1 MSHDVSFEE
10 VENSAQSYTQ
20 VDEDSYATIFDLAE
34 YREYGCVVNSELQV
48 IPFVL
53 PEEGITTPFDPD
65 NRVTPSSLQPGNRS
79 HGHSGSRSKRKQIV
93 IKPLTPQERMDRRC
107 RIIRDTSDDAYLP
120 ETDNEF
126 ALRVLKKETQ
136 KIERKAAR
144 EAGGRPRKGTEVRK
158 QIPGRV
164 EPATLQV
171 IKEATGLGIVD
182 FIEAQAA
189 NFKLERNATIPC

>member
-10 VENSAQSYTQ
+10 VENSAQSYAQ

-65 NRVTPSSLQPGNRS
+65 NRVTPASLQPGNRA

-93 IKPLTPQERMDRRC
+93 VKPLTPQERMDRRC

-136 KIERKAAR
+136 RIERKAAR
-144 EAGGRPRKGTEVRK
+144 AAGGRPRKGEGVRERYSVRLESDTP
-158 QIPGRV
+158 QIIER
-164 EPATLQV
+164 
-171 IKEATGLGIVD
+171 ATGLNLVD

-189 NFKLERNATIPC
+189 HFKLRQDAA